1 MAVVKGQNLRI
12 FVGDPAVVIAAAQQC
27 ELNVHLNTEQFST
40 KDDTGAFDNH
50 QTVSLA
56 WSLRTNGLVTN
67 DPDRNDTDSMMDR
80 IGQTVNVEFGV
91 AGGEQNSDMEDLMLA
106 GEAII
111 SDITVV
117 AANRENTTYQIQLTG
132 TKDMLFPLG
141 LLQTYDEY
149 MIETS
154 DGYQLACVD
163 DGN

>member
-67 DPDRNDTDSMMDR
+67 DPERNDTD
-80 IGQTVNVEFGV
+80 
-91 AGGEQNSDMEDLMLA
+91 
-106 GEAII
+106 
-111 SDITVV
+111 
-117 AANRENTTYQIQLTG
+117 
-132 TKDMLFPLG
+132 
-141 LLQTYDEY
+141 
-149 MIETS
+149 
-154 DGYQLACVD
+154 
-163 DGN
+163 

>member
-1 MAVVKGQNLRI
+1 
-12 FVGDPAVVIAAAQQC
+12 
-27 ELNVHLNTEQFST
+27 
-40 KDDTGAFDNH
+40 
-50 QTVSLA
+50 
-56 WSLRTNGLVTN
+56 
-67 DPDRNDTDSMMDR
+67 MDR

-132 TKDMLFPLG
+132 TKNMLFPLG